1 MADDPRREDKQ
12 ILVEMLITME
22 QRLYAIVA
30 ETRVEGGGKPR
41 FRKEFAEMFPGPW
54 QVVQGSF
61 QRARDMIEQGDVPW
75 EYIEG
80 VGMAGPMLRWKKRF
94 FDETVR
100 QGVVGRFLKI
110 ANSILG
116 SLSKVVPPLELVK
129 EYKEHVE
136 AAMRYVRG

>member
-1 MADDPRREDKQ
+1 MADDPHEQDKR
-12 ILVEMLITME
+12 ILVEMLITIE
-22 QRLYAIVA
+22 HRLYVIVSESLPNEPA
-30 ETRVEGGGKPR
+30 KTH
-41 FRKEFAEMFPGPW
+41 FRKEFIEMFPGPW
-54 QVVQGSF
+54 QVVEGSF
-61 QRARDMIEQGDVPW
+61 QRARDMIEQGDVSW
-75 EYIEG
+75 EYMEG

-100 QGVVGRFLKI
+100 QGVVGRFLKV

-116 SLSKVVPPLELVK
+116 SLSRVVPPLEIVK